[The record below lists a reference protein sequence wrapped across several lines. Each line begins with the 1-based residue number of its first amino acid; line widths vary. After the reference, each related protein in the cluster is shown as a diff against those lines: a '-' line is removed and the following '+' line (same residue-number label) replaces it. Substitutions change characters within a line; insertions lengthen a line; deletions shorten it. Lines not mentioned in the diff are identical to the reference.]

1 MRLRVI
7 VRREQ
12 SLLLILLQAGAG
24 ILLRIDLWSILLIA
38 VQTILIGDDGIIQI
52 TEIQILIYSGSW
64 HKRVLLHVISES

>member
-38 VQTILIGDDGIIQI
+38 VRTILIGDDGIIRI